1 MAESRFP
8 LAYPSPLARQKAM
21 ATARAQE
28 FLRPE
33 DSMSS
38 AGSVAGPTASS
49 TVLGEGQGG
58 RSAQP
63 HRSEQSNDQK
73 GATIPE
79 HDPWQDPD
87 EEVVP
92 PNDPQAFFKAADSA
106 PASGWSAFGTAPA
119 TQAAKKVLGCC
130 AASRSSPPSSLS
142 RKLEQSRRA
151 TRECVGPPC
160 QLEGLRTL
168 RTSSSPPLCNSS
180 GLEKRSAQC

>member
-58 RSAQP
+58 GSA
-63 HRSEQSNDQK
+63 H
-73 GATIPE
+73 
-79 HDPWQDPD
+79 
-87 EEVVP
+87 
-92 PNDPQAFFKAADSA
+92 NDPQAFFKAADSA

>member
-38 AGSVAGPTASS
+38 AGSVAGPTPSWS
-49 TVLGEGQGG
+49 VLGEGQGG
-58 RSAQP
+58 GSAQP

-79 HDPWQDPD
+79 HDM
-87 EEVVP
+87 
-92 PNDPQAFFKAADSA
+92 
-106 PASGWSAFGTAPA
+106 T
-119 TQAAKKVLGCC
+119 
-130 AASRSSPPSSLS
+130 
-142 RKLEQSRRA
+142 RRP
-151 TRECVGPPC
+151 G
-160 QLEGLRTL
+160 
-168 RTSSSPPLCNSS
+168 SM
-180 GLEKRSAQC
+180 